1 LTTNHDVDWL
11 LFIRHFCG
19 GPNFTKSRCAIFT
32 TVVANEDAFSKT
44 PLYAPFGSHFFHFFR
59 ENCFLFRVFVRIW
72 DLEFHGM
79 FFFELILNKREA

>member
-1 LTTNHDVDWL
+1 VVDRIL
-11 LFIRHFCG
+11 QNLVAPFF
-19 GPNFTKSRCAIFT
+19 S

-44 PLYAPFGSHFFHFFR
+44 PLYAPFGAIHTFGRSHFFHFFR